1 MEGELVDMLS
11 TPLFVKV
18 AREIADGVR
27 LFDGAPP
34 RSKAAQRDLLGRG
47 VCAAR
52 HRRRLGTSP

>member
-34 RSKAAQRDLLGRG
+34 AVKQLSEIYSDAGSAPLVIGGD
-47 VCAAR
+47 
-52 HRRRLGTSP
+52 